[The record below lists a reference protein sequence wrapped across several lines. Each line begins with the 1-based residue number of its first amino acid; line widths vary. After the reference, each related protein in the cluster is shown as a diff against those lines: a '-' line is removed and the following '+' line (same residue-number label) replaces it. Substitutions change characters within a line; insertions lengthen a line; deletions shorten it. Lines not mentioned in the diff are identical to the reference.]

1 LRMGGGVVRYK
12 LLSLPKNRS
21 GSGGSGSAGTFHLI
35 TFILLKQLSRRFHF
49 SKTRHLFDEN
59 EIL

>member
-21 GSGGSGSAGTFHLI
+21 GSGGSGSAGTFQNI
-35 TFILLKQLSRRFHF
+35 IILLWK
-49 SKTRHLFDEN
+49 
-59 EIL
+59 

>member
-21 GSGGSGSAGTFHLI
+21 GSGGSGSAGTFQGDS
-35 TFILLKQLSRRFHF
+35 TRILSPVNRG
-49 SKTRHLFDEN
+49 EGVGWGEGAGAYN
-59 EIL
+59 

>member
-21 GSGGSGSAGTFHLI
+21 GSGGSGSAGTFQSI
-35 TFILLKQLSRRFHF
+35 ETGC
-49 SKTRHLFDEN
+49 
-59 EIL
+59 